1 MSSLTKWHIFLT
13 NTKVWYSEG
22 AFQWSQWYRL
32 GQVGQSLVWRLLV
45 ILLSRYCNSFRFCA
59 NILLQRNKYKL
70 EIDNKYIQPAT
81 IRGNKSEAEFGKTS
95 KICANDEVEV
105 GGNDIQK
112 GVRQTKSDSC
122 QHLMDWIAIGKSSS
136 NCFETKAEI
145 ETLWRPKGRN

>member
-1 MSSLTKWHIFLT
+1 MVSMIQIGTSWAISCVATSCNPTFL
-13 NTKVWYSEG
+13 
-22 AFQWSQWYRL
+22 
-32 GQVGQSLVWRLLV
+32 
-45 ILLSRYCNSFRFCA
+45 
-59 NILLQRNKYKL
+59 LLQFFQILRQYLAATEQIQIGNRQQ
-70 EIDNKYIQPAT
+70 IQPAT
-81 IRGNKSEAEFGKTS
+81 IRGNKSEAEFGKKS
-95 KICANDEVEV
+95 NICANDEVEV

>member
-1 MSSLTKWHIFLT
+1 MVSMIQIGTSWPISCVATSCNPTFL
-13 NTKVWYSEG
+13 
-22 AFQWSQWYRL
+22 
-32 GQVGQSLVWRLLV
+32 
-45 ILLSRYCNSFRFCA
+45 
-59 NILLQRNKYKL
+59 LLQFFQILRQYLPATEQIQIGNRQQ
-70 EIDNKYIQPAT
+70 IQPAT
-81 IRGNKSEAEFGKTS
+81 IRGNKSKDEFGNKS
-95 KICANDEVEV
+95 KIHDNDEVGE

>member
-1 MSSLTKWHIFLT
+1 MVTMIQIGTSWAISCVATSCNPTFL
-13 NTKVWYSEG
+13 
-22 AFQWSQWYRL
+22 
-32 GQVGQSLVWRLLV
+32 
-45 ILLSRYCNSFRFCA
+45 
-59 NILLQRNKYKL
+59 LLQFFQILRQYLAATEQIQIGNRQQ
-70 EIDNKYIQPAT
+70 IQPAT
-81 IRGNKSEAEFGKTS
+81 IRGNKSEAEFGNKS
-95 KICANDEVEV
+95 KIHDNDEVGV